1 MGVDTSGE
9 TAASRKEQADSMR
22 AQSMKSLDTIA
33 VHGKDLEAKDMDGD
47 GN

>member
-1 MGVDTSGE
+1 
-9 TAASRKEQADSMR
+9 MR